1 MRASRLLSI
10 QMLLETRGRMS
21 ARALADALEIS
32 IRTLYRDI
40 DELTAAGV
48 PVYAERGRAGGFE
61 LMRGWKTTLTGLT
74 PSEAQAVFLSGLAG
88 PAAELGLG
96 EDVEQAQLKLLAALP
111 ASWRDDARRVSSRLY
126 LDPIDWYRES
136 QPLPHLATIASAVWD
151 ERPVA
156 IHYESWKLTSRR
168 TISPLGLV
176 LKAGAWYLVAASDD
190 KVRTY
195 RVASILDAELQHGV
209 VKRPKGFQLAE
220 YWRGSVQRFEAE
232 VFKGEA
238 TVRATAGGLK
248 ALSYLSAAVAKSVAR
263 VRAPEEPDDRVELR
277 IPIETIDHATGQLL
291 RLAPEV
297 EVIGP
302 PALRRSTVERLRR
315 IVDLYAPDD

>member
-32 IRTLYRDI
+32 VRTLYRDI

-88 PAAELGLG
+88 PAADLGLG
-96 EDVEQAQLKLLAALP
+96 SDVEQAQLKLLAALP
-111 ASWRDDARRVSSRLY
+111 AAWRDDARRVSSRLY

-136 QPLPHLATIASAVWD
+136 EPLPHLATVASAVWE

-168 TISPLGLV
+168 AIHPLGLV
-176 LKAGAWYLVAASDD
+176 LKAGAWYLVASSGEQA
-190 KVRTY
+190 RTY
-195 RVASILDAELQHGV
+195 RVSNILQAELLDGTVH
-209 VKRPKGFQLAE
+209 RPKGFDLTA
-220 YWRGSVQRFEAE
+220 YWRESVRRFEAQLIQ
-232 VFKGEA
+232 GEA
-238 TVRATAGGLK
+238 IVRANAAGLK
-248 ALSYLSAAVAKSVAR
+248 ALSHLSAAVAKAVSAIQR
-263 VRAPEEPDDRVELR
+263 PAADDERVELR
-277 IPIETIDHATGQLL
+277 IPIESIDHATGQLL
-291 RLAPEV
+291 RLAPDV
-297 EVIGP
+297 EVLGP
-302 PALRRSTVERLRR
+302 PALRRSTLERVKQL
-315 IVDLYAPDD
+315 VALYEA